1 MINIDQQLQMNFGLA
16 NSITYE
22 LHIPNQGDKY
32 SAYMKN
38 RFGDDWINNTF
49 DEVLNNSGIYHM
61 MCYPNILELKLEYF
75 GRI

>member
-1 MINIDQQLQMNFGLA
+1 MNFGLA

-22 LHIPNQGDKY
+22 PYIPNQSDEY
-32 SAYMKN
+32 SAYMKH
-38 RFGDDWINNTF
+38 RFGDDWINNTL
-49 DEVLNNSGIYHM
+49 DEVLNVSGIYHM